1 MKGKTLNQFMDDLYY
16 NAEMEFVLNSKSYI
30 ISGWSNK
37 DESYT
42 IEVWSIEENPQELF
56 SFTSVSR
63 QEVVEAFEVAKIF
76 GNKTLYDVEKDIT
89 VIYG

>member
-16 NAEMEFVLNSKSYI
+16 NAEMECVLNSKSYI

-42 IEVWSIEENPQELF
+42 IELWSIEENPQELF
-56 SFTSVSR
+56 SFTSASR

>member
-42 IEVWSIEENPQELF
+42 IELWSIEENPQELF